1 MIRMAG
7 EPGRR
12 PPVLDDQMRIT
23 VRPVY
28 ARGPSQPPLRHVFV
42 YFIRIEN
49 IGDETAQLFWRHW
62 KIHDTLAGDQE
73 VEGEGVVGQSPVLAP
88 GDVHEYNSFCVLE
101 GRSGHMEGF
110 YHFRREDG
118 SVFRAPIPRFE
129 LRVPRD
135 DRPARGREIRA

>member
-1 MIRMAG
+1 MITLAR

-12 PPVLDDQMRIT
+12 PPVLDDEMRIS
-23 VRPVY
+23 VQPVY
-28 ARGPSQPPLRHVFV
+28 AHGPSRPPRRHVFV

-49 IGDETAQLFWRHW
+49 VGREAAQLFWRHW
-62 KIHDTLAGDQE
+62 RIHDAVAGDQE

-110 YHFRREDG
+110 YHFRRDDG
-118 SVFRAPIPRFE
+118 SVFRAPIPRFD
-129 LRVPRD
+129 LRAPRD
-135 DRPARGREIRA
+135 GPGSQGPGIQA